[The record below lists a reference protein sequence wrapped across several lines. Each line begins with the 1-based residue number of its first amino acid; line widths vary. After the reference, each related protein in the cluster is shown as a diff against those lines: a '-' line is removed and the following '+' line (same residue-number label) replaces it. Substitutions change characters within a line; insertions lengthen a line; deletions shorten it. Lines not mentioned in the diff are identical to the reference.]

1 MHVASHDSGSVMDMA
16 DRPVPREWD
25 DYVRELGITL
35 ARHRTELGLSQE
47 ELAYAAG
54 ITRSHYQQLEK
65 GHSRPGRSA
74 NPSLRTL
81 VSLSQV
87 LGIPVAELLPR
98 EQPEPAEGR
107 LARRHPAA

>member
-1 MHVASHDSGSVMDMA
+1 MDGSAAVRD
-16 DRPVPREWD
+16 WD

-35 ARHRTELGLSQE
+35 HRRRLELGLSQE

-65 GHSRPGRSA
+65 GHSRPDRSA

-81 VSLSQV
+81 VALSRV
-87 LGIPVAELLPR
+87 LGVHAADLLPKD
-98 EQPEPAEGR
+98 QPDPVDGR
-107 LARRHPAA
+107 SASRPSAA

>member
-1 MHVASHDSGSVMDMA
+1 MMA
-16 DRPVPREWD
+16 ENATPREWD

-35 ARHRTELGLSQE
+35 ARRRLELGLSQE
-47 ELAYAAG
+47 ELAHAAG
-54 ITRSHYQQLEK
+54 LTRSHYQQLEK

-87 LGIPVAELLPR
+87 LGIPVTGLLPDD
-98 EQPEPAEGR
+98 QPEPAAGR
-107 LARRHPAA
+107 PPGHDRPAA

>member
-1 MHVASHDSGSVMDMA
+1 MPFARTGSGSVVIMPSA
-16 DRPVPREWD
+16 AAPRDWD

-35 ARHRTELGLSQE
+35 QRRRLELGLSQE
-47 ELAYAAG
+47 ELAHAAG

-65 GHSRPGRSA
+65 GHSRPDRSA

-87 LGIPVAELLPR
+87 LGLLVSDLLPR
-98 EQPEPAEGR
+98 DQPEPAEGR
-107 LARRHPAA
+107 AASRPPAA

>member
-1 MHVASHDSGSVMDMA
+1 MAEDAAS
-16 DRPVPREWD
+16 REWD
-25 DYVRELGITL
+25 DYVRELGISL
-35 ARHRTELGLSQE
+35 ARRRLELGLSQE
-47 ELAYAAG
+47 ELAHAAG

-87 LGIPVAELLPR
+87 LGIPVSALLPS
-98 EQPEPAEGR
+98 EQPETAAGR
-107 LARRHPAA
+107 PRHDLPAA